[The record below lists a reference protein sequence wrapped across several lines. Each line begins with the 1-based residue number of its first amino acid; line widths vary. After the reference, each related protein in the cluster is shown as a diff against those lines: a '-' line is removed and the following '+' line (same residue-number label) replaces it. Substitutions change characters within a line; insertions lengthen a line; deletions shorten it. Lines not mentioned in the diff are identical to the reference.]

1 MLTISPRQR
10 LVWGLALIAISGVL
24 LMASFAWMLVLPM
37 RDHGGRSSNAT
48 VSQYRSNVTASTT
61 PSSPSLADPT
71 QTNITISFPAE
82 MTADETRRVSV
93 KVERFTVGLDLPSGG
108 SSEQMRFEKK
118 LEPVKAVGRD
128 VEIKLVS
135 SGFDVQGLSTAK
147 EGAPFPL
154 GFTWTISPK
163 KEGKHEL
170 LLDLSD
176 FVRDARS
183 DSSLIGTTEVRV
195 HDDKIDLKD
204 GAVLPLHITVT
215 GQFGV
220 PGWLLSAGAS
230 LPGFFGFILTY
241 PLFLDWL
248 KRRRTPKPNKR
259 LKGTPRK
266 RGAP

>member
-10 LVWGLALIAISGVL
+10 LLWGSALIAASVLL
-24 LMASFAWMLVLPM
+24 LMASFAWTLVLPVP
-37 RDHGGRSSNAT
+37 DSDGGGASTAT

-61 PSSPSLADPT
+61 PTLSVPT
-71 QTNITISFPAE
+71 QTNVTISFPAE
-82 MTADETRRVSV
+82 MSADETRRVSV

-108 SSEQMRFEKK
+108 SSGEVRFEKK

-128 VEIKLVS
+128 VEVKLVS
-135 SGFDVQGLSTAK
+135 SGFEVQGLSTAK

-154 GFTWTISPK
+154 SFTWTISPK

-170 LLDLSD
+170 LLDLSE

-195 HDDKIDLKD
+195 RDDKIDLKN
-204 GAVLPLHITVT
+204 GAVLPLQVVVT

-220 PGWLLSAGAS
+220 PGWLVSAGAS
-230 LPGFFGFILTY
+230 IPGFFGFILTY
-241 PLFLDWL
+241 PLFVEWL
-248 KRRRTPKPNKR
+248 KRRRQPEPNKR